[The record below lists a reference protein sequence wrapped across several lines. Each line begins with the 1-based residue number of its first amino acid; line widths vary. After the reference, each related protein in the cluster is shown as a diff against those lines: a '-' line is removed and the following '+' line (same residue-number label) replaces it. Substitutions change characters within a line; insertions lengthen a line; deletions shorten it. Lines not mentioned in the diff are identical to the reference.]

1 MTTFILLSLNTP
13 SFSSD
18 WKHLG
23 TFGNG
28 DYYIDEETIKYDGL
42 KVTFWWKVEN
52 ADNKKVKTTV
62 DCENKLWTIKDA
74 FIYKPDGSLGAVVHV
89 IDKNLEWAAI
99 VPDSAAE
106 KWYEFLCKEK

>member
-52 ADNKKVKTTV
+52 ADNKNVKTTV

-99 VPDSAAE
+99 VPSSAAE